1 MKRISTRIIAMIGL
15 LLCFICFGLG
25 LVAYFTSYN
34 SLVGVLEETMPKVA
48 MEASVTIEDGIQNQL
63 NTLNIIASLDY
74 MEILKRPGAD
84 TSRVKAI
91 MSDEV
96 KRSGHEQMILVN
108 KDGRALFHDGR
119 VADLSNN
126 QVFREALAGKE
137 IASEPMLDSEGKGI
151 VMVYAVPVRLNGEIA
166 GVLMAVRNGLEI
178 SEFAGRIKFG
188 QTGEA
193 FIINSKGRTIAHA
206 NMDLLMELINVARSR
221 NTSVSEDT
229 NSVDI
234 ISSATSSA
242 GGPDTVS
249 SATLRGN
256 GGGNTDFQW
265 DETESAAY
273 EVGFEGF
280 VDVQTQMME
289 GNTGFGEYKYHG
301 VSKIAGFAP
310 VGNYGWSI
318 AVSVDKDEMLSGLD
332 ALRRTFLAISAVFLL
347 LGFVVAYFIGRGIS
361 KPISYLS
368 NECNI
373 MSSGDF
379 SRVMNEKYTR
389 RKDEIGGLARSF
401 NNINV
406 NVSKI
411 IRNVV
416 EEANSVGSAIKDV
429 DENMAGLTSDINIM
443 SKIINDLSMKMSENS
458 ATAEEM
464 SATSS
469 EIEGAV
475 DSIANDTQRSAETT
489 AEVHERAEKLK
500 TTAVESQKRADEIR
514 KDVAVRLRNAIEQS
528 KAVERIRI
536 LSDTILS
543 ISSKTNLL
551 ALNAA
556 IEAAHGGNS
565 GSGFAVVADEI
576 KKLAENSKQTVNEI
590 LNVTQS
596 IIESVHVLAESAQQ
610 VLGFVENNVVKD
622 YDMFAA
628 TGEQYSNDAQLLND
642 MAMNLSAITEELYAS
657 IHNMAKAINDV
668 AVASEEGAAGTC
680 DLAREAE
687 IIVQRTQEVL
697 QKTNDVSKSADRL
710 LELVSIFKV

>member
-642 MAMNLSAITEELYAS
+642 MVMNLSAITEELYAS

-668 AVASEEGAAGTC
+668 AVASEEGAAGTY